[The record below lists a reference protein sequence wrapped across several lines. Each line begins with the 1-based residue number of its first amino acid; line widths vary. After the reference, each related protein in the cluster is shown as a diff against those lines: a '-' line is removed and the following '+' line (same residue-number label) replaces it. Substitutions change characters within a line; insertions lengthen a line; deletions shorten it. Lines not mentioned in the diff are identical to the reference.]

1 MTKTIILSMCL
12 AASSL
17 SLDARAQ
24 DALTRD
30 ALAQNDRQYT
40 DGSVTEVDYIQVEY
54 GHFAEYI
61 DWLNSTWKPTMEAMK
76 KAGLIID
83 YKVFQAS
90 PKSPDQP
97 NIFVYLTFKN
107 MAAYGGNIGDKG
119 IEQEYVARKVIGST
133 EFQNK
138 KRVERS
144 EYRKVLG
151 IELIREIIF
160 KMKLLYVFKSAR
172 QCFAPS
178 RGSLLFSYGKHSR
191 PAQLL
196 RQS

>member
-1 MTKTIILSMCL
+1 MCLRKSGYITTGEEKMIKTIILSMCL
-12 AASSL
+12 AASLL
-17 SLDARAQ
+17 SLNARAQDARAQ

-40 DGSVTEVDYIQVEY
+40 DGPVTEVDYIQVEY
-54 GHFAEYI
+54 GHFPEYI
-61 DWLNSTWKPTMEAMK
+61 EWLNSTWKPTMEAMK

-97 NIFVYLTFKN
+97 NMFLYLTFKN

-119 IEQEYVARKVIGST
+119 IEQEYVARNVIGST

-144 EYRKVLG
+144 VYRKVLG
-151 IELIREIIF
+151 IELIREIIL
-160 KMKLLYVFKSAR
+160 K
-172 QCFAPS
+172 
-178 RGSLLFSYGKHSR
+178 
-191 PAQLL
+191 
-196 RQS
+196 